1 MKRFDKWRI
10 SQTALGGNGEGKI
23 LSLSLYSYY
32 SIYGWGYIYID
43 IYI

>member
-23 LSLSLYSYY
+23 LSLSLLLL
-32 SIYGWGYIYID
+32 
-43 IYI
+43 